1 MGGVR
6 RVRRAKPAL
15 RPGLIVEL
23 GARLAEAL
31 TAVVPVEV
39 EPDGA
44 LTLRYEGTFASLRTV
59 AITEDIEMV
68 SVTQVVAWDLPVNA
82 DLRKRVAAQAQSTM
96 LGTVTF
102 VEQSGKRGDVMLR
115 YNFPGE
121 GLADKAL
128 QTLVLMV
135 LAGGADARR
144 AIVD

>member
-1 MGGVR
+1 VD
-6 RVRRAKPAL
+6 
-15 RPGLIVEL
+15 L
-23 GARLAEAL
+23 GARLAEVL

-44 LTLRYEGTFASLRTV
+44 LTVRYEGTFASLRSVTI
-59 AITEDIEMV
+59 ADDIEMI
-68 SVTQVVAWDLPVNA
+68 SVTQVLAWDLPVNA

-102 VEQSGKRGDVMLR
+102 VESGKRGDVMLR

-121 GLADKAL
+121 GLADAAL

-144 AIVD
+144 ALVD

>member
-1 MGGVR
+1 M
-6 RVRRAKPAL
+6 
-15 RPGLIVEL
+15 EL

-44 LTLRYEGTFASLRTV
+44 VTVRYEGTFASLRTV
-59 AITEDIEMV
+59 TIAEDIEMV
-68 SVTQVVAWDLPVNA
+68 SVTQVLAWDLPLNA

-96 LGTVTF
+96 LGTVTLA
-102 VEQSGKRGDVMLR
+102 ESGKKGDAMLR
-115 YNFPGE
+115 YNFPGA
-121 GLADKAL
+121 GLTESAL

>member
-1 MGGVR
+1 MD
-6 RVRRAKPAL
+6 
-15 RPGLIVEL
+15 L

-44 LTLRYEGTFASLRTV
+44 LTVRYEGTFASLRTV
-59 AITEDIEMV
+59 TIADDIEMV
-68 SVTQVVAWDLPVNA
+68 SVTQVLAWDLPVNA
-82 DLRKRVAAQAQSTM
+82 DLRKRVAVQAQSTM

-102 VEQSGKRGDVMLR
+102 VESGKRGDVMLR

-121 GLADKAL
+121 GLTDSAL

-135 LAGGADARR
+135 LAGGADARG
-144 AIVD
+144 AVVD

>member
-1 MGGVR
+1 VD
-6 RVRRAKPAL
+6 
-15 RPGLIVEL
+15 L
-23 GARLAEAL
+23 GARLAEVL

-44 LTLRYEGTFASLRTV
+44 LTVRYEGTFASLRSVTI
-59 AITEDIEMV
+59 ADDIEMI
-68 SVTQVVAWDLPVNA
+68 SVTQVLGWDLPVNA

-102 VEQSGKRGDVMLR
+102 VESGKRGDVMLR

-121 GLADKAL
+121 GLADAAL

-144 AIVD
+144 ALID